1 MFWPLLVL
9 TLVSTTVQPA
19 TELQDPAAVSYR
31 ISLAEAPQHRVVVEA
46 RFVAPASGKLEL
58 WLPVWTPG
66 SYKIRDYARHIEE
79 ITAIDEAGAA
89 LEVERPSKNT
99 WQIQT
104 TGGGEVVVRYRL
116 YARLLTVRTNFVEA
130 GSGFLNG
137 AATFL
142 LQRSS
147 EGPFDISI
155 ELPEAMA
162 SVVTALPETG
172 PNRWRARDIDQLCDS
187 PIIFGSPRVQ
197 KFEIES
203 IPHHLVNLGGEELWD
218 DEECAKEVRRIAS
231 ELASFWGEIPYDE
244 YRYLNVIAEGGGGLE
259 HNNCTLMLT
268 GRWTWG
274 DKDRRKG
281 WYGLV
286 SHEHFHAWNGK
297 RLRPEALG
305 PFDYEQ
311 EVFTP
316 DLWFVEGFTS
326 YYDDLLIARAG
337 LIDQKEYLERLG
349 KQISSIQQTPG
360 RLVLPL
366 SKASTDAWI
375 RYYQRDENSV
385 NSQISYYTKGSVVAW
400 LLDAKIRAASNHQR
414 TLDDA
419 MRLAY
424 RRYSGERGYSHQQLF
439 SVFEEVAETDLSDWL
454 ERFIDGT
461 DELEYEDALEV
472 FGLHFKPEEE
482 EDDEQEEKDEQEDE
496 EEPVPGWLGIDASE
510 SGGRWVITRVRRGT
524 PAYDGGLNT
533 GDEIIALNKYRT
545 SSGNW
550 STICLQHPPGT
561 EAGLLVSRRGVLIRL
576 PIVFG
581 EKPEQKW
588 KLQVHPEATEEQAN
602 RRVLWLGRAGI
613 EARKKDL
620 EEAPTGKPEQPKKD

>member
-1 MFWPLLVL
+1 MAWLLLVL
-9 TLVSTTVQPA
+9 TLVTTEVQPMNN
-19 TELQDPAAVSYR
+19 LQDPAAASYS
-31 ISLAEAPQHRVVVEA
+31 ISLGEAAQHRVLVEA
-46 RFVAPASGKLEL
+46 RFPVPASGKLEL
-58 WLPVWTPG
+58 WMPVWTPG

-79 ITAIDEAGAA
+79 ITASDETGTV
-89 LEVERPSKNT
+89 LKVERPSKNT
-99 WQIQT
+99 WQIEST
-104 TGGGEVVVRYRL
+104 SGEAVVVRYRL

-142 LQRSS
+142 LPRSS
-147 EGPFDISI
+147 DGPFDITI
-155 ELPEAMA
+155 ELPETMA
-162 SVVTALPETG
+162 SVVTTLPQSG
-172 PNRWRARDIDQLCDS
+172 PNRWRAQNIDQLCDS

-203 IPHHLVNLGGEELWD
+203 IPHHLVNLGGEDLWD
-218 DEECAKEVRRIAS
+218 DEECANDVRLIAS
-231 ELASFWGEIPYDE
+231 ELANFWGEIPYDE

-259 HNNCTLMLT
+259 HKNCTLMLT
-268 GRWTWG
+268 GRWSWG

-326 YYDDLLIARAG
+326 YYDNLLIARAG
-337 LIDQKEYLERLG
+337 LIDQKEYLKRLG
-349 KQISSIQQTPG
+349 KQISGIQQTPG

-366 SKASTDAWI
+366 SRASTDAWI
-375 RYYQRDENSV
+375 RHYQRDENSV
-385 NSQISYYTKGSVVAW
+385 NSQISYYTKGAVVAW
-400 LLDAKIRAASNHQR
+400 LLDAKIRAASDHHK

-424 RRYSGERGYSHQQLF
+424 RRYSGERGYSHEELLSIF
-439 SVFEEVAETDLSDWL
+439 DEVAATDLSDWF

-472 FGLHFKPEEE
+472 FGLHFQPEKED
-482 EDDEQEEKDEQEDE
+482 EDDLEEKEKEE

-510 SGGRWVITRVRRGT
+510 SDGRWVVTRVRRGT

-533 GDEIIALNKYRT
+533 EDEIIALNKYRT

-550 STICLQHPPGT
+550 KTICLQHPPGT
-561 EAGLLVSRRGVLIRL
+561 AAELLVSRRGVLIRL
-576 PIVFG
+576 DIVFG
-581 EKPEQKW
+581 KKPDLKW
-588 KLQVHPEATEEQAN
+588 KIQVHPEATDEQAN
-602 RRVLWLGRAGI
+602 RRALWLGRAGV
-613 EARKKDL
+613 EAREKELYEAHEEEPEESKKD
-620 EEAPTGKPEQPKKD
+620 